1 MYQEYPIPTISSIGE
16 GCHSIL
22 RALELWSLGAGNNPL
37 YLLQTGEH
45 LAVNRFRLHLS
56 AFPLQRGCAFFRSH
70 RDATRGIALAAEWEG
85 VWEWVGDP
93 VGHSSNFTWGKK
105 RQHFCGLGW
114 LQADIS
120 KFLPKAVSYS
130 WKNLFGQPLPGL
142 VTKSGHSQ
150 TELKGRGSFPQAFPQ
165 WPGPGA
171 HFLTPGPAFG
181 MVVPQ
186 SPQPLVLARRRA
198 CGPRAPVACGSDC
211 PCCSTNTASS
221 THMQEQVL
229 STPQPASRFSKGSG
243 FLGCSEWVTL
253 FIF

>member
-1 MYQEYPIPTISSIGE
+1 M
-16 GCHSIL
+16 
-22 RALELWSLGAGNNPL
+22 
-37 YLLQTGEH
+37 
-45 LAVNRFRLHLS
+45 
-56 AFPLQRGCAFFRSH
+56 
-70 RDATRGIALAAEWEG
+70 
-85 VWEWVGDP
+85 GDP
-93 VGHSSNFTWGKK
+93 VGHSSKFTWGEK

-120 KFLPKAVSYS
+120 KFLPMAVSYS

-150 TELKGRGSFPQAFPQ
+150 MELKDRGSFPQAFPQ

-171 HFLTPGPAFG
+171 HFLTPGLAFRHG
-181 MVVPQ
+181 GASE
-186 SPQPLVLARRRA
+186 SPVSSPGSEE
-198 CGPRAPVACGSDC
+198 GPMGPEHLSPVAQTALAS
-211 PCCSTNTASS
+211 NTSSS
-221 THMQEQVL
+221 TLVQKKAR

>member
-1 MYQEYPIPTISSIGE
+1 M
-16 GCHSIL
+16 
-22 RALELWSLGAGNNPL
+22 
-37 YLLQTGEH
+37 
-45 LAVNRFRLHLS
+45 
-56 AFPLQRGCAFFRSH
+56 
-70 RDATRGIALAAEWEG
+70 
-85 VWEWVGDP
+85 GDP

-171 HFLTPGPAFG
+171 HFLTPGPAFRHG
-181 MVVPQ
+181 GASEP
-186 SPQPLVLARRRA
+186 P
-198 CGPRAPVACGSDC
+198 
-211 PCCSTNTASS
+211 ASS
-221 THMQEQVL
+221 PGSEEGLRAESTCCLWLRLPLLLYQHCIKHTHTQEQVL